1 MGVFRSKK
9 DKAIRKD
16 ISGESKC
23 VPLSYSLFLLTS
35 EFRVA
40 CLGSVKV
47 GLKADIQ
54 SSLRVTEELSIF
66 FLMLSD
72 VCLRVVIVMLMA
84 H

>member
-47 GLKADIQ
+47 GLSAH
-54 SSLRVTEELSIF
+54 
-66 FLMLSD
+66 FLCWAES
-72 VCLRVVIVMLMA
+72 
-84 H
+84 